1 MKQGFI
7 FMALLVSIYGY
18 SQTTPLFKTGNTV
31 LKSIAVSPDGRTV
44 AIEGE
49 SSEVALWDLGARK
62 KVMTLKRDQ
71 VKLDQDQTDMS
82 AVVAM
87 GLGTSSKLFF
97 TPNGQ
102 RIFLSHSVGLAVW
115 NPKVEKSMIEFF
127 AAPDFFD
134 VTQSGEH
141 IAVIKEATIRPLFIP
156 ADIKHDLF
164 DDIIVLYSS
173 KTGETKE
180 LSISTPSEIKRIR
193 FVPGSTNL
201 IISGVNGDLSL
212 LNYLTGEVTELPPL
226 FQDEYKTSSFSYN
239 LEDKRGFTPN
249 NTIAIQPNQET
260 IAVMDSKSIVHIF
273 DFKNN
278 RLKSLIKLNNNADPK
293 EYLSVERLEFTPSG
307 KLLLSIIQLMSD
319 KGVRK
324 QVSFWEVETG
334 KQVKTIPTG
343 PGFFSLNFNLV
354 GNNFALSKMDAS
366 KSPPFFISIIDGET
380 FQEIESIQGQGISAF
395 FPNDPKRIVYLLNS
409 GIGVHSIK

>member
-18 SQTTPLFKTGNTV
+18 SQTTPLFKTGNIV

-62 KVMTLKRDQ
+62 KVMTLKRGLA
-71 VKLDQDQTDMS
+71 KLNVGQTEND
-82 AVVAM
+82 AIIAM
-87 GLGTSSKLFF
+87 GLGASTKLFF
-97 TPNGQ
+97 APNGQ
-102 RIFLSHSVGLAVW
+102 RVFLSHNAGLVVW
-115 NPKVEKSMIEFF
+115 DSKVEKSMIEFF

-134 VTQSGEH
+134 VKQNGEY

-164 DDIIVLYSS
+164 DDTIVLYSS
-173 KTGETKE
+173 ITGKMKE

-193 FVPGSTNL
+193 FVPESTNL

-212 LNYLTGEVTELPPL
+212 LDYLSGEVRELFPV
-226 FQDEYKTSSFSYN
+226 FKDVDNTSSFNYN
-239 LEDKRGFTPN
+239 LEGRRISTSN
-249 NTIAIQPNQET
+249 NTIAMHPNQET
-260 IAVMDSKSIVHIF
+260 IAVIDSKSIVHIF

-278 RLKSLIKLNNNADPK
+278 RLKNLIKLNNNAELK
-293 EYLSVERLEFTPSG
+293 EILSVERLEFTPSG
-307 KLLLSIIQLMSD
+307 KLLLGIIQLWSD
-319 KGVRK
+319 KGVTK

-334 KQVKTIPTG
+334 KQVKTIPIG
-343 PGFFSLNFNLV
+343 SGFFSLNFNLV

-380 FQEIESIQGQGISAF
+380 FQEMESIPGQGVSAF
-395 FPNDPKRIVYLLNS
+395 FPNDPNRIVYLLNS